1 MPDLLERGVL
11 LHRAR
16 RADVDCAQQIRPSRP
31 ALMQSVRA
39 SATSLDPPSEW
50 LTQRAPPL
58 PKLTQS
64 ASADNPR
71 LPVFA
76 DESHAKNSATV
87 RPTKMARR
95 TDQSDF
101 ARRPPAKIHLDG
113 RQPRTRACAQ
123 NVPEHDDLRD
133 EAIIP
138 NPTRSAGRRKNSI
151 SKGAAR
157 NKGNVKLRPERS
169 ASLRAIAVPAPARS
183 PARPAT
189 RPSPS
194 RPRPRNANRETAL
207 RLSRRVRQRP

>member
-95 TDQSDF
+95 
-101 ARRPPAKIHLDG
+101 K
-113 RQPRTRACAQ
+113 PRTRACAQ

-138 NPTRSAGRRKNSI
+138 NPARSAGRRKNSI

>member
-1 MPDLLERGVL
+1 MSIAL
-11 LHRAR
+11 
-16 RADVDCAQQIRPSRP
+16 ADQ
-31 ALMQSVRA
+31 AL
-39 SATSLDPPSEW
+39 ATGAYAVAPQRHHWIPPSEW

-76 DESHAKNSATV
+76 GESHAKNSATV
-87 RPTKMARR
+87 GPTKMARR

-133 EAIIP
+133 EANIP
-138 NPTRSAGRRKNSI
+138 TPLLAQGAVKTHLYRREPQGKGECKAAPKAKRFIAGYCCPCPIACSTRSAAVTVSSPPPECEPRN
-151 SKGAAR
+151 GAAP
-157 NKGNVKLRPERS
+157 V
-169 ASLRAIAVPAPARS
+169 ASS
-183 PARPAT
+183 PTAT
-189 RPSPS
+189 L
-194 RPRPRNANRETAL
+194 T
-207 RLSRRVRQRP
+207 